1 MARSR
6 CRATSPRSLAAV
18 RLAAYVMPVLE
29 PPRLAAQRREPILN
43 VPPVITVLAAVM
55 LVIQLVRDWVD
66 PETGVEILAL
76 FAFIPAR
83 FDPSVLA
90 EGVLPGGVAA
100 DVWTFVTY
108 AFLHGGWT
116 HVGLNLLWML
126 AFGTP
131 VARRFG
137 VVRFLL
143 FFGVTA
149 AAGAGLHLLTHEGE
163 LVPMIGASAAVSGF
177 MAAALRFMFAHEG
190 YGAWRPDM
198 LENAVH
204 YPAPPLVQVMRDRR
218 VIGFVAVWFVI
229 NLAFGIGAP
238 AGIVDGS
245 VAWQAHIGGFIVG
258 LLLFPFF
265 DPVGRTPDDRI
276 YSRRAG
282 R

>member
-1 MARSR
+1 M
-6 CRATSPRSLAAV
+6 
-18 RLAAYVMPVLE
+18 LE
-29 PPRLAAQRREPILN
+29 PPRLAEHRREPILN
-43 VPPVITVLAAVM
+43 VPPVITVLAVVM
-55 LVIQLVRDWVD
+55 LAIQVVRDWVS
-66 PETGVEILAL
+66 PEIGVEILAL

-100 DVWTFVTY
+100 DIWTFVTY

-137 VVRFLL
+137 TVRFLL
-143 FFGVTA
+143 FFAATA

-163 LVPMIGASAAVSGF
+163 LVPMIGASAAVSGC

-190 YGAWRPDM
+190 HAVWRPDIVG
-198 LENAVH
+198 NTVH
-204 YPAPPLVQVMRDRR
+204 YPAPPLIEAMRDRR
-218 VIGFVAVWFVI
+218 VIGFVAVWFII
-229 NLAFGIGAP
+229 NLAFGVGAP

-245 VAWQAHIGGFIVG
+245 VAWEAHIGGFIVG
-258 LLLFPFF
+258 LLLFPLF
-265 DPVGRTPDDRI
+265 DPVGRTPDDQLFPRLD
-276 YSRRAG
+276 R
-282 R
+282 

>member
-1 MARSR
+1 MPQAWN
-6 CRATSPRSLAAV
+6 APG
-18 RLAAYVMPVLE
+18 RLAAARAAAYLIGVLE

-66 PETGVEILAL
+66 PDTGVEILAL

-90 EGVLPGGVAA
+90 EGVLPGGTAA
-100 DVWTFVTY
+100 DIWTFVTY
-108 AFLHGGWT
+108 AFLHGGWS

-137 VVRFLL
+137 VLRFLA
-143 FFGVTA
+143 FFAATA

-163 LVPMIGASAAVSGF
+163 LVPMIGASAAVSGC

-190 YGAWRPDM
+190 YGVWRPDM
-198 LENAVH
+198 AEQAAH
-204 YPAPPLVQVMRDRR
+204 FPAPPLFQVLRDRR
-218 VIGFVAVWFVI
+218 VIGFVAVWFII
-229 NLAFGIGAP
+229 NIAFGIGAP

-245 VAWQAHIGGFIVG
+245 VAWQAHIGGFVFG
-258 LLLFPFF
+258 LLLFPLF
-265 DPVGRTPDDRI
+265 DPVGRQPGDDPRL
-276 YSRRAG
+276 RRYG

>member
-1 MARSR
+1 M
-6 CRATSPRSLAAV
+6 
-18 RLAAYVMPVLE
+18 LE

-55 LVIQLVRDWVD
+55 LAIQLIRDWVD
-66 PETGVEILAL
+66 PDTGVEILAL

-90 EGVLPGGVAA
+90 EGVLPGGTAA
-100 DVWTFVTY
+100 DIWTFVTY
-108 AFLHGGWT
+108 AFLHGGWS

-137 VVRFLL
+137 ALRFLA
-143 FFGVTA
+143 FFAVTA

-163 LVPMIGASAAVSGF
+163 LVPMIGASAAVSGC

-190 YGAWRPDM
+190 YAMWRPDM
-198 LENAVH
+198 ADEVAH
-204 YPAPPLVQVMRDRR
+204 FPAPPLLAVLRDRR
-218 VIGFVAVWFVI
+218 VIGFVAVWFAI
-229 NLAFGIGAP
+229 NIAFGIGAP

-245 VAWQAHIGGFIVG
+245 VAWQAHIGGFLVG
-258 LLLFPFF
+258 LLLFPLF
-265 DPVGRTPDDRI
+265 DPIGRRPDDGRHI
-276 YSRRAG
+276 RRYG

>member
-1 MARSR
+1 MPRPRR
-6 CRATSPRSLAAV
+6 CHESL
-18 RLAAYVMPVLE
+18 RLAAAHAAAYVIGVLE
-29 PPRLAAQRREPILN
+29 PPRLARDRREPILN

-55 LVIQLVRDWVD
+55 LLIQAVRDFVD
-66 PETGVEILAL
+66 PDTGVEILAL

-100 DVWTFVTY
+100 DIWTFVTY
-108 AFLHGGWT
+108 AFLHGGWS

-137 VVRFLL
+137 TVRFLM
-143 FFGVTA
+143 FFAVTA

-190 YGAWRPDM
+190 YAAWRPDM
-198 LENAVH
+198 MEQAVH
-204 YPAPPLVQVMRDRR
+204 YPAAPLMTVLRDRR
-218 VIGFVAVWFVI
+218 VIGFVVVWFAI
-229 NLAFGIGAP
+229 NLAFGLGAP
-238 AGIVDGS
+238 AGLVDGS
-245 VAWQAHIGGFIVG
+245 VAWQAHIGGFVVG
-258 LLLFPFF
+258 LLLFPLF
-265 DPVGRTPDDRI
+265 DPVGRTPDDRL
-276 YSRRAG
+276 YSRQRNG
-282 R
+282 